1 MNQLVFER
9 TYEAPINK
17 VWKAITDK
25 NQMKEWYFELDQ
37 FKAEPGFEFSFYGGK
52 DDGRQYLHKC
62 KVVEANPVT
71 KLSYTWSYDG
81 YPGTSLVTFELA
93 QLTETKTKLTLTHS
107 GLDSFPK
114 NEPDLAVENFSEGWT
129 FITGTSL
136 RDFVE
141 TDFIRKKSQIKASAE
156 SVWKVLLDPNY
167 KWAKAFGEGT
177 LAQTDWNEGSPIT
190 WTDLSGAV
198 GARGIVKKKV
208 ENTELVL
215 SYYDDVEPKAGETPG
230 DYTELFKIVPGPDN
244 TVTLIAESGPLA
256 KKYIT
261 SHNGMWDK
269 AMEAIQ
275 SFAEK
280 NK

>member
-9 TYEAPINK
+9 TYDAPIKK

-25 NQMKEWYFELDQ
+25 NQMKEWYFELEE

-52 DDGRQYLHKC
+52 DDKKYLHKC
-62 KVVEANPVT
+62 KVVEAHPVT

-81 YPGTSLVTFELA
+81 YPGTSLVTFDLAELPG
-93 QLTETKTKLTLTHS
+93 TKTKLTLTHS
-107 GLDSFPK
+107 GLDSFPA
-114 NEPDLAVENFSEGWT
+114 NEPDLAAENFSEGWN

-141 TDFIRKKSQIKASAE
+141 TDIITKKSKIKASAE
-156 SVWKVLLDPNY
+156 AVWKVLLDPNN
-167 KWAKAFGEGT
+167 KWANSFGEGA
-177 LAQTDWNEGSPIT
+177 LAQTDWNEGSPII
-190 WTDLSGAV
+190 WTDLNGAV

-215 SYYDDVEPKAGETPG
+215 SYYDEIEPKAGEMLG
-230 DYTELFKIVPGPDN
+230 EYIEVFKIDPAPDG

-256 KKYIT
+256 KKYIPT
-261 SHNGMWDK
+261 HSGMWDK
-269 AMEAIQ
+269 AIENIQ
-275 SFAEK
+275 RFAENIK
-280 NK
+280 